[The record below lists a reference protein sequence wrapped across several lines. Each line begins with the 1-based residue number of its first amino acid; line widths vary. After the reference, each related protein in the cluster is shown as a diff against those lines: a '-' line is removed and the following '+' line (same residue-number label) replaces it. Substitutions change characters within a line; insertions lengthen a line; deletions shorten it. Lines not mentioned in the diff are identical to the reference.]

1 LEIRNAGD
9 DPSQKKLYDLI
20 WKRTIASQMAPANI
34 EKTIVTIN
42 IS

>member
-1 LEIRNAGD
+1 
-9 DPSQKKLYDLI
+9 LI

-42 IS
+42 ISGAKSKFVAE